1 MNLYRLDWF
10 ELSVSV
16 GIDLAVVGLA
26 AVELDVDDQ
35 LPRKLP
41 DIAKL
46 RCRRRGR
53 VAYPSRRRGSASYLD
68 F

>member
-1 MNLYRLDWF
+1 MNLYRLDWS

-16 GIDLAVVGLA
+16 VGLAAVELA